1 MNIFYIRSVADA
13 VWMNCFGYNLGF
25 LLKKVVRDKIQE
37 STLTTIAH
45 SELESS
51 MCNYNTAKWAQPNG
65 RGNIEH

>member
-1 MNIFYIRSVADA
+1 ML
-13 VWMNCFGYNLGF
+13 FGWIVLVTIWVF